1 MSNDERL
8 KKLLQMKDQARL
20 GGGLKRIQTQHERGK
35 RTARERLDMLLDPG
49 TFEEL
54 DQLVVHRATDFGL
67 DQQQY
72 LGDAVVTGYGKIDGR
87 LVFVFSQDFTVFGGS
102 LSEAMGEKMS
112 KIMDLAMKTGAPII
126 GLNDGGGA
134 RIQEGVASLGGFGD
148 VFLRNVL
155 ASGVVPQISV
165 IMGPCAGGAVYSPA
179 LTDFIFMT
187 TGTSQMFIT
196 GPDVIKAVTG
206 EDVTHEELGGAMAHA
221 TRSGVAHFAI
231 DNEED
236 TLLEVRRL
244 MSFLPLNNIDDP
256 PLMETG
262 DEVGRRSDDLLHIVP
277 EDSSKSYDVRE
288 VIHHVV
294 DAGDFMEVHAQFAQ
308 NIVVGLARMA
318 GRTVGIVANQP
329 LYLAGVLDI
338 DSSRKAARFVR
349 FCDAFNIPV
358 LTFVDVPGFLPGVA
372 QEYGGIIVHGAKL
385 VYAYSEATVP
395 KVTVILRKAF
405 GGAYDAMGSKHLRA
419 DMNFSWPQGEIA
431 VVGPEPAVNILYR
444 TRLQSSKDPEA
455 ERAQLVAEYANQFA
469 NPYVAAARGY
479 VDDVIDPRD
488 TRLKVITALE
498 MLRSKTDTTPAK
510 KHSNLPL

>member
-1 MSNDERL
+1 
-8 KKLLQMKDQARL
+8 MKDQARL
-20 GGGLKRIQTQHERGK
+20 GGGLKRIEAQHERGK
-35 RTARERLDMLLDPG
+35 LTARERIDLLLDPG

-54 DQLVVHRATDFGL
+54 DQLMVHRATEFGI
-67 DQQQY
+67 DKQHF

-87 LVFVFSQDFTVFGGS
+87 GVFVFSQDFTVFGGS
-102 LSEAMGEKMS
+102 LSEAMGEKMA
-112 KIMDLAMKTGAPII
+112 KIMDLAMKTGAPVI

-134 RIQEGVASLGGFGD
+134 RIQEGVASLAGFGD
-148 VFLRNVL
+148 IFLRNVL
-155 ASGVVPQISV
+155 ASGVIPQISV

-187 TGTSQMFIT
+187 QGTSQMFIT

-206 EDVTHEELGGAMAHA
+206 EELTHEELGGAMAHA

-236 TLLEVRRL
+236 TLAEVRRL
-244 MSFLPLNNIDDP
+244 VSFLPLNNLDNP

-262 DEVGRRSDDLLHIVP
+262 DDINRRADDLVGIVP
-277 EDSSKSYDVRE
+277 DDATKSYDVRE
-288 VIHHVV
+288 VIYRVV
-294 DAGDFMEVHAQFAQ
+294 DSGDFMEVHAQYAQ
-308 NIVVGLARMA
+308 NIVVGFARMA
-318 GRTVGIVANQP
+318 GRSVGIVANQP
-329 LYLAGVLDI
+329 MYLAGVLDI

-349 FCDAFNIPV
+349 FCDAFNIPI

-372 QEYGGIIVHGAKL
+372 QEYGGIIAHGAKL
-385 VYAYSEATVP
+385 VFAYAEATVP
-395 KVTVILRKAF
+395 KVTVILRKAY

-444 TRLQSSKDPEA
+444 SRLQEAKDPDA
-455 ERAQLVAEYANQFA
+455 ERAQLTADYSDRFA

-488 TRLKVITALE
+488 TRPKVIRALE
-498 MLRSKTDTTPAK
+498 MLQAKTDSNPAK

>member
-1 MSNDERL
+1 MSNEERL
-8 KKLLQMKDQARL
+8 KKLLEMKDQARL
-20 GGGLKRIQTQHERGK
+20 GGGLKRIEAQHERGK
-35 RTARERLDMLLDPG
+35 LTARERLDILLDPG

-54 DQLVVHRATDFGL
+54 DQLMVHRATEFGL
-67 DQQQY
+67 DRQHY

-87 LVFVFSQDFTVFGGS
+87 GVFVFSQDFTVFGGS

-112 KIMDLAMKTGAPII
+112 KIMDLALKTGAPVI
-126 GLNDGGGA
+126 GINDSGGA
-134 RIQEGVASLGGFGD
+134 RIQEGVASLAGYGD

-155 ASGVVPQISV
+155 GSGVIPQISV
-165 IMGPCAGGAVYSPA
+165 IMGPCAGGSVYSPA

-187 TGTSQMFIT
+187 QGTSQMFIT
-196 GPDVIKAVTG
+196 GPDVIKSVTF

-221 TRSGVAHFAI
+221 SRSGVAHFAI
-231 DNEED
+231 ENEED

-244 MSFLPLNNIDDP
+244 VSFLPLNNMDDP
-256 PLMETG
+256 PTVETG
-262 DEVGRRSDDLLHIVP
+262 DPPARRSDDLLGIVP
-277 EDSSKSYDVRE
+277 DDSTKSYDVRE
-288 VIHHVV
+288 VIHQVV

-308 NIVVGLARMA
+308 NICVGFARLA
-318 GRTVGIVANQP
+318 GRSVGIVANQP
-329 LYLAGVLDI
+329 MYLAGVLDI

-349 FCDAFNIPV
+349 FCDAFNIPI
-358 LTFVDVPGFLPGVA
+358 LTLVDVPGYLPGVA
-372 QEYGGIIVHGAKL
+372 QEYGGIIIHGAKL
-385 VYAYSEATVP
+385 VYAYAEATVP

-444 TRLQSSKDPEA
+444 SRLQEAADPIA
-455 ERAQLVAEYANQFA
+455 ERAQLTADYAERFA

-488 TRLKVITALE
+488 TRTKVIHAFE
-498 MLRSKTDTTPAK
+498 MLRGKTDSTPAK